1 MSPVRL
7 YFFFLMIRRPPRS
20 TRTDTL
26 FPYTTL
32 FRSQWLVRSLS
43 GEGESIL
50 EGIYALRQ
58 RLRGAAG
65 SMAEA
70 YGWGKVAGMVFPWI
84 VDAGSRVAGVDVYSP
99 EAFYI
104 PWLYAMSD
112 QMGANVAG
120 FLHLGRKQGAAT
132 RAVARYLLHPVML
145 TSLGIVLVA
154 PLGLLTARAA
164 GFSPETQILTAV
176 ETILA
181 NLCWLPPVMGWWI
194 ARRRNHGK
202 V

>member
-1 MSPVRL
+1 MRISHWSSDVCSSDL
-7 YFFFLMIRRPPRS
+7 
-20 TRTDTL
+20 
-26 FPYTTL
+26 
-32 FRSQWLVRSLS
+32 
-43 GEGESIL
+43 
-50 EGIYALRQ
+50 IYALRQ

-120 FLHLGRKQGAAT
+120 FLHLWRKQGAAT
-132 RAVARYLLHPVML
+132 RAGARSHPQARKGAVSGTGVAISV
-145 TSLGIVLVA
+145 
-154 PLGLLTARAA
+154 
-164 GFSPETQILTAV
+164 
-176 ETILA
+176 
-181 NLCWLPPVMGWWI
+181 N
-194 ARRRNHGK
+194 
-202 V
+202 